1 MTFHCDGAS
10 LTEVLRARER
20 NLRAERIGERLRAR
34 DHTIWGP
41 DPTEVADRLGWLTLP
56 TAMRAELETIER
68 VVADARAAGLTRALL
83 LGMGGS
89 SLAPEVFSRVLGTL
103 PGYLRLRVLDSTH
116 PDAVRAAVAEE
127 PPERTLVLVATKSGG
142 TVETISL
149 FRHLYTWLDRA
160 LGRAAAQA
168 RVVAITD
175 PGSGLEREARELGA
189 AHVVYGDPEVGGRY
203 SALSNFGLI
212 PAALMGVDVARLLD
226 VAAAEAVQPIE
237 DSAGV
242 ALGALLGA
250 AERSGRDKLML
261 RSSATLAPLGAWI
274 EQLIAESTGKDGR
287 GILPVDGEMELEA
300 DRYPPDRVFVRH
312 RCRAEPAAGL
322 DDLRDAG
329 HPVAECVLDSLDE
342 LGAVMY
348 RWEIATAVAGAVMG
362 INPFDQPNVESAKV
376 SARNM
381 VAAYRDTGALPSLTP
396 TAALDGL
403 TLYGTGAAETD
414 DAATL
419 SGELAAFLRPPTAD
433 GARGYVALHAYLV
446 PTPETDAALDRL
458 RRRILQRCGVATTCG
473 YGPRFLHSTGQLHKG
488 DAGAGSFIQLTAD
501 VRRDLPIPD
510 RAGAGASSLLFG
522 VLIEAQALGDRQAL
536 LDARRRVLRVGL
548 GADPVAGLDTLSAA
562 IP

>member
-1 MTFHCDGAS
+1 MTFRCDAS
-10 LTEVLRARER
+10 SLAEELQACERRLRS
-20 NLRAERIGERLRAR
+20 ERIGERLRAR

-203 SALSNFGLI
+203 SALSNFGLV

-261 RSSATLAPLGAWI
+261 RSSPTLAPLGAWI

-287 GILPVDGEMELEA
+287 GILPVDGELELEA
-300 DRYPPDRVFVRH
+300 DRYPPDRVFVSH

-501 VRRDLPIPD
+501 VGRDLPIPD
-510 RAGAGASSLLFG
+510 RAGAGVSSLSFG

-536 LDARRRVLRVGL
+536 LDAGRRVLRVGL

>member
-1 MTFHCDGAS
+1 
-10 LTEVLRARER
+10 
-20 NLRAERIGERLRAR
+20 
-34 DHTIWGP
+34 
-41 DPTEVADRLGWLTLP
+41 
-56 TAMRAELETIER
+56 
-68 VVADARAAGLTRALL
+68 
-83 LGMGGS
+83 
-89 SLAPEVFSRVLGTL
+89 
-103 PGYLRLRVLDSTH
+103 
-116 PDAVRAAVAEE
+116 
-127 PPERTLVLVATKSGG
+127 
-142 TVETISL
+142 
-149 FRHLYTWLDRA
+149 
-160 LGRAAAQA
+160 
-168 RVVAITD
+168 
-175 PGSGLEREARELGA
+175 
-189 AHVVYGDPEVGGRY
+189 
-203 SALSNFGLI
+203 
-212 PAALMGVDVARLLD
+212 
-226 VAAAEAVQPIE
+226 
-237 DSAGV
+237 
-242 ALGALLGA
+242 
-250 AERSGRDKLML
+250 ML
-261 RSSATLAPLGAWI
+261 RSSPTLAPLGAWI

-501 VRRDLPIPD
+501 VGRDLPIPD
-510 RAGAGASSLLFG
+510 RAGAGASSLSFG

-536 LDARRRVLRVGL
+536 LDAGRRVLRVGL
-548 GADPVAGLDTLSAA
+548 GADPVAGLDTLRAA

>member
-1 MTFHCDGAS
+1 MTFRCDAS
-10 LTEVLRARER
+10 SLAEELQACERRLRS
-20 NLRAERIGERLRAR
+20 ERIGERTRAR

-41 DPTEVADRLGWLTLP
+41 DPTEIADRLGWLTLP

-68 VVADARAAGLTRALL
+68 VVADARAAGLRRALL

-175 PGSGLEREARELGA
+175 PGSGLEREAREIGA

-203 SALSNFGLI
+203 SALSNFGLV

-261 RSSATLAPLGAWI
+261 RSSPTLAPLGAWI

-287 GILPVDGEMELEA
+287 GILPVDGEMELDA
-300 DRYPPDRVFVRH
+300 DRYPPDRVFVSH

-362 INPFDQPNVESAKV
+362 INPFDQPDVESAKV

-381 VAAYRDTGALPSLTP
+381 VAAYRDTGALPGLTP
-396 TAALDGL
+396 TATHGGL
-403 TLYGTGAAETD
+403 TVYGAGAAETD

-501 VRRDLPIPD
+501 VGRDLPIPD
-510 RAGAGASSLLFG
+510 RAGAGASSLSFG

-536 LDARRRVLRVGL
+536 LDAGRRVLRVGL
-548 GADPVAGLDTLSAA
+548 GADPVAGLDTLRAA

>member
-501 VRRDLPIPD
+501 VGRDLPIPD
-510 RAGAGASSLLFG
+510 RAGAGASSLSFG
-522 VLIEAQALGDRQAL
+522 ALIEAQALGDRQAL
-536 LDARRRVLRVGL
+536 LDAGRRVLRVGL
-548 GADPVAGLDTLSAA
+548 GADPVAGLDTLRAA

>member
-1 MTFHCDGAS
+1 MTFRCDAS
-10 LTEVLRARER
+10 SLAEELQACERRLRS
-20 NLRAERIGERLRAR
+20 ERIGERLRAR

-203 SALSNFGLI
+203 SALSNFGLV

-261 RSSATLAPLGAWI
+261 RSSPTLAPLGAWI

-300 DRYPPDRVFVRH
+300 DRYPPDRLFVRH

-348 RWEIATAVAGAVMG
+348 RWETATAVAGAVMG

-501 VRRDLPIPD
+501 VGRDLPIPD
-510 RAGAGASSLLFG
+510 RAGAGASSLSFG
-522 VLIEAQALGDRQAL
+522 ALIEAQALGDRQAL
-536 LDARRRVLRVGL
+536 LDAGRRVLRVGL
-548 GADPVAGLDTLSAA
+548 GADPVAGLDTLRAA

>member
-1 MTFHCDGAS
+1 MRFRCDAAS
-10 LTEVLRARER
+10 LAEELQARER
-20 NLRAERIGERLRAR
+20 RLRSERIGERLRAR

-116 PDAVRAAVAEE
+116 PDAVRAALAEE

-149 FRHLYTWLDRA
+149 FRHLYTWLERQ

-189 AHVVYGDPEVGGRY
+189 AHVVYGDPAVGGRY
-203 SALSNFGLI
+203 SALSNFGLV

-261 RSSATLAPLGAWI
+261 RSSSSLAPLGAWL

-300 DRYPPDRVFVRH
+300 DRYPPDRVFVSH

-376 SARNM
+376 SARTM
-381 VAAYRDTGALPSLTP
+381 VAAYRDTGALPGLTP
-396 TAALDGL
+396 TATHGGL
-403 TLYGTGAAETD
+403 TLYGAGAAETD

-433 GARGYVALHAYLV
+433 GRRGYVALHAYLV

-510 RAGAGASSLLFG
+510 RAGAGASSLSFG

-536 LDARRRVLRVGL
+536 LDAGRRVLRVGL
-548 GADPVAGLDTLSAA
+548 GADPVAGLDALSAA

>member
-1 MTFHCDGAS
+1 MTFRCDAS
-10 LTEVLRARER
+10 SLAEELQACERRLRS
-20 NLRAERIGERLRAR
+20 ERIGERLRTR
-34 DHTIWGP
+34 DHTIWDP

-149 FRHLYTWLDRA
+149 FRHLYTWLERQ

-203 SALSNFGLI
+203 SALSNFGLV

-261 RSSATLAPLGAWI
+261 RSSSGLAPLGAWI

-300 DRYPPDRVFVRH
+300 DRYPPDRVFVSH

-381 VAAYRDTGALPSLTP
+381 VAAYRDTGALPGLTP
-396 TAALDGL
+396 TATHGGL
-403 TLYGTGAAETD
+403 TLYGAGAAETD

-433 GARGYVALHAYLV
+433 GTRGYAALHAYLV

-510 RAGAGASSLLFG
+510 RAGAGESSLSFG

-536 LDARRRVLRVGL
+536 LDAGRRVLRVGL
-548 GADPVAGLDTLSAA
+548 GADPVAGLDTLSTA

>member
-1 MTFHCDGAS
+1 MTFRCDAS
-10 LTEVLRARER
+10 SLAEELQACERRLRS
-20 NLRAERIGERLRAR
+20 ERIGERLRAR

-203 SALSNFGLI
+203 SALSNFGLV

-261 RSSATLAPLGAWI
+261 RSSPTLAPLGAWI

-300 DRYPPDRVFVRH
+300 DRYPPDRLFVRH

-348 RWEIATAVAGAVMG
+348 RWETATAVAGAVMG

-433 GARGYVALHAYLV
+433 GARSYVALHAYLV

-501 VRRDLPIPD
+501 VGRDLPIPD
-510 RAGAGASSLLFG
+510 RAGAGASSLSFG
-522 VLIEAQALGDRQAL
+522 ALIEAQALGDRQAL
-536 LDARRRVLRVGL
+536 LDAGRRVLRVGL
-548 GADPVAGLDTLSAA
+548 GADPVAGLDTLRAA